1 MSPGMRTTAAGAAL
15 RGLAIATPLC
25 LATAAQPAHAQDQDL
40 AALHREMEQMRQ
52 QYDAALKR
60 LQQQYERRLGTM
72 EKRLEAAEKE
82 AAAAKAQAG
91 AAQQAVDT
99 AQQPPTP
106 APAPAATAEAAPAP
120 APAPAAAAAPAPA
133 SAQPGGEA
141 ASAAAFNPA
150 IGAVLN
156 GTFMAANHNPNTW
169 RVPGVPL
176 GDAALPPPR
185 GLGLGESEVNL
196 NANVDQAVFANLTLA
211 FERDNSVGVE
221 EGFIQPTALPYG
233 LTLKAGR
240 FFSGVGYLNSQHSH
254 TWDFADQP
262 LPYMAFLNTQYDDD
276 GVQLLWL
283 APTPMFVQFGGELF
297 RGDAFPAGGRD
308 NHNAGVGAW
317 SAFVDLGD
325 DIGTSAS
332 YSVGL
337 SHLWTKAEDRTT
349 RGQNGTDAFTGTDHT
364 TILDAVYKWAPN
376 GNFALTYLKLQSE
389 FFLREENGTFYPAGG
404 VAAGLPFSNGTE
416 TGFYVQGVYQFMPQ
430 WRFGLRYDQVHA
442 PSLGPLFAGTTLDN
456 LGATSRRYSAMV
468 DFSPSE
474 FSRFRLQY
482 NLDRARP
489 GTDNQLILQYIVSI
503 GAHGAHQY

>member
-1 MSPGMRTTAAGAAL
+1 MRTTAAGAAL

-169 RVPGVPL
+169 RVPG
-176 GDAALPPPR
+176 
-185 GLGLGESEVNL
+185 
-196 NANVDQAVFANLTLA
+196 
-211 FERDNSVGVE
+211 
-221 EGFIQPTALPYG
+221 
-233 LTLKAGR
+233 
-240 FFSGVGYLNSQHSH
+240 
-254 TWDFADQP
+254 
-262 LPYMAFLNTQYDDD
+262 
-276 GVQLLWL
+276 
-283 APTPMFVQFGGELF
+283 
-297 RGDAFPAGGRD
+297 
-308 NHNAGVGAW
+308 
-317 SAFVDLGD
+317 
-325 DIGTSAS
+325 
-332 YSVGL
+332 
-337 SHLWTKAEDRTT
+337 
-349 RGQNGTDAFTGTDHT
+349 
-364 TILDAVYKWAPN
+364 
-376 GNFALTYLKLQSE
+376 
-389 FFLREENGTFYPAGG
+389 
-404 VAAGLPFSNGTE
+404 
-416 TGFYVQGVYQFMPQ
+416 
-430 WRFGLRYDQVHA
+430 
-442 PSLGPLFAGTTLDN
+442 
-456 LGATSRRYSAMV
+456 
-468 DFSPSE
+468 
-474 FSRFRLQY
+474 
-482 NLDRARP
+482 
-489 GTDNQLILQYIVSI
+489 
-503 GAHGAHQY
+503 